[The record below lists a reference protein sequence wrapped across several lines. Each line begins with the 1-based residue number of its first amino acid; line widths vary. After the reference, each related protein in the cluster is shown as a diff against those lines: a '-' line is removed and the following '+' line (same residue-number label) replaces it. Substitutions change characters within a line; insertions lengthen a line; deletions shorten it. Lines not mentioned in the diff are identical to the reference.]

1 MPQHSIIIYSLL
13 LLFAM
18 ACSTSGRVDTMLLE
32 AESLMMEHP
41 DSALAI
47 LNSIS
52 PSQLTSDR
60 QRADYALLLTQAH
73 DKNFRFETDDSL
85 ISTSVAYFDEH
96 PEPRKRTLAHMY
108 RGILNLY
115 RGNLTVAIKEALTA
129 LDLADRLNDD
139 YIFAKTHELIA
150 DIYVAAYN
158 FDKAITHRRL
168 AADYYLR
175 ADKPLN
181 NQYALVDLAREY
193 IKVKKPTKSISI
205 LDSLSTHTNISD
217 SIFQGYFHA
226 SYIYG
231 YTDLNEYNKA
241 LENFILTS
249 AFWQTQSHEMH
260 DRTQIADMFSKIG
273 ILDSAEYYLDR
284 EKQLNPNWNESEEYH
299 WAKSNIYVLQQNY
312 QEALTELHLSW
323 GIHNNKVVHVLKNN
337 VAYAENDFNKNKSV
351 IEKRSAEKNKVIIWL
366 LIGVIVTICIAFI
379 AFYRER
385 MKRKHREIEIK
396 MLEAQELLSRLD
408 SSENNACRLKSE
420 IDEKNEILRSHASL
434 INQLFRD
441 RYTVLNNLSNEY
453 FEKRDSALARVTIIK
468 DFENEIA
475 KIKKDDSI
483 EQLKDFVDQYRD
495 NILSRMRQ
503 QLPRF
508 KEADI
513 TFCALLLAGFAPR
526 TICLLINIQYGN
538 YYNKWTRIRARISNS
553 DAPDKDFFLNAL
565 NKSL

>member
-1 MPQHSIIIYSLL
+1 MTRHSIIYSLL

-47 LNSIS
+47 LDSIR

-60 QRADYALLLTQAH
+60 QRADYALLLTQAR

-96 PEPRKRTLAHMY
+96 PEPRKCTLAHMY

>member
-1 MPQHSIIIYSLL
+1 MPRHSIIYSLL

-47 LNSIS
+47 LDSIS

-60 QRADYALLLTQAH
+60 QRADYALLLTQAR

-323 GIHNNKVVHVLKNN
+323 DIHNNKVVHVLKNN

-508 KEADI
+508 KESNI

>member
-41 DSALAI
+41 DSALDI
-47 LNSIS
+47 LDSIS

-60 QRADYALLLTQAH
+60 QRADYALLLTQAR

-85 ISTSVAYFDEH
+85 ISTAVAYFDEH

>member
-41 DSALAI
+41 DSALDI
-47 LNSIS
+47 LDSIS
-52 PSQLTSDR
+52 PTELGSDR
-60 QRADYALLLTQAH
+60 QRADYALLLTQAR

-441 RYTVLNNLSNEY
+441 RYTVLNNLINEY